1 MAAPLRNESGV
12 GFGAPLAETASRTEN
27 ISAKFLA
34 MVENQKRLVLK
45 TSISKKAIHPFIV
58 QNWRK
63 ATKGAIRVSK
73 KCAQ

>member
-27 ISAKFLA
+27 INAKFLA
-34 MVENQKRLVLK
+34 VVENQKRLVLK
-45 TSISKKAIHPFIV
+45 TSISKKAVLPFIV
-58 QNWRK
+58 RNWRK
-63 ATKGAIRVSK
+63 ATKGSIRVSK